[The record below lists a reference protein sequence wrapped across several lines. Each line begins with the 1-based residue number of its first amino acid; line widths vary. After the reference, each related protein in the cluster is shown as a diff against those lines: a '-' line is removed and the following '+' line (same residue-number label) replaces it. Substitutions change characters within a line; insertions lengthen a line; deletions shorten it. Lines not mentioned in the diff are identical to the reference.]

1 MYTVTS
7 KVLTMLTEQMKS
19 WTLHNQNAVFL
30 VRDFCAGRYNSF
42 QSGTLYIGYIWL
54 SLMGPLW
61 RGSTVCLKKKWL
73 GQHMWI
79 ILFFRILFQFLRT
92 LRNKRLTVYQ
102 NMWNMSL
109 NSSWVSNM
117 LFFSF
122 CLVQWKNKYRQML

>member
-1 MYTVTS
+1 LYTVTS

-30 VRDFCAGRYNSF
+30 VRDFCPGRYNSLL
-42 QSGTLYIGYIWL
+42 SGPLYIGHIWL
-54 SLMGPLW
+54 SLVWPLW
-61 RGSTVCLKKKWL
+61 RGSTVFLKKKWRW
-73 GQHMWI
+73 QHMWI
-79 ILFFRILFQFLRT
+79 ILFFRIWFQLLRI
-92 LRNKRLTVYQ
+92 LRNKTLAVYQ
-102 NMWNMSL
+102 NMWNILL